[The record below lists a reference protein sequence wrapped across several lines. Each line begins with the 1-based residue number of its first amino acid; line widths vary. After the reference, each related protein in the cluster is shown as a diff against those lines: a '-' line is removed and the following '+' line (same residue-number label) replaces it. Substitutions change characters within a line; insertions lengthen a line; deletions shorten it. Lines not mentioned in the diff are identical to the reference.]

1 MKKFVFSMQ
10 KILDLRNFELDQA
23 ELDLGKVNAEIARVN
38 AALKQIA
45 QDRVDY
51 GRMADDSHD
60 FMIHQQTQA
69 FFVLLDQKKD
79 GLLAELAQLEIVAE
93 EKREVVRQAMQK
105 VKVLEKLKE
114 KKFAQWK
121 MEFEAQ
127 EEIANDDAVTAQQ
140 YRKSMEK

>member
-38 AALKQIA
+38 NGLKQIA

-51 GRMADDSHD
+51 GRYADESKD
-60 FMIHQQTQA
+60 FMVHHQTQA

-79 GLLAELAQLEIVAE
+79 GFLAELAQLEMIAE
-93 EKREVVRQAMQK
+93 EKREIVRLAMQK

-114 KKFAQWK
+114 KKLQQWK
-121 MEFEAQ
+121 AEYDAQ

-140 YRKSMEK
+140 YRKAMEK

>member
-38 AALKQIA
+38 NGLKQIA

-51 GRMADDSHD
+51 SNYANQSHD
-60 FMIHQQTQA
+60 FTIHQQTQA

-79 GLLAELAQLEIVAE
+79 GFLAELAQLEMIAE
-93 EKREVVRQAMQK
+93 EKREIVRLAMQK

-114 KKFAQWK
+114 KKLQQWK
-121 MEFEAQ
+121 AEYDAQ

-140 YRKSMEK
+140 YRKAMEK

>member
-140 YRKSMEK
+140 YRKAMEN